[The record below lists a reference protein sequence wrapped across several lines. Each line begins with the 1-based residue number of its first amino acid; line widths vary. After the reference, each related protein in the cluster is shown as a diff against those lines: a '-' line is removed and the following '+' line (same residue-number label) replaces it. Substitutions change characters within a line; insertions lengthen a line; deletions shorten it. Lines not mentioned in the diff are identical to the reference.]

1 MSPFESFQS
10 GDALTTAKQA
20 EKSSTAFSL
29 SASGLIVERGERVI
43 LTGVSLNLSA
53 GDALVV
59 TGPNGAGKSTLLRTL
74 AGLLPAA
81 SGTIELRGGD
91 PEARLAEQVH
101 LLGHSEGTKGSL
113 TVLENLS
120 FWTQALGGTV
130 ETLGDALKAVGLS
143 HIADLP
149 ASVLSAGQRR
159 RLAMARLV
167 SVGRPIWLLDE
178 PATALDTDGVARL
191 GDLVRDHRKAG
202 GIVIAATHT
211 DLGWPKLKRMVLGR
225 AV

>member
-10 GDALTTAKQA
+10 GDALATVKQA
-20 EKSSTAFSL
+20 EKLSTAFSL

-43 LTGVSLNLSA
+43 LSGISLNLSA

-81 SGTIELRGGD
+81 SGTIAFKGGD
-91 PEARLAEQVH
+91 PEARLAEHVH

-130 ETLGDALKAVGLS
+130 EKLGEALNAVGLS

-149 ASVLSAGQRR
+149 ASVLSAGQKR

-191 GDLVRDHRKAG
+191 GDLVRDHRKSG

-211 DLGWPKLKRMVLGR
+211 DLGWPKLKRMVLGQ